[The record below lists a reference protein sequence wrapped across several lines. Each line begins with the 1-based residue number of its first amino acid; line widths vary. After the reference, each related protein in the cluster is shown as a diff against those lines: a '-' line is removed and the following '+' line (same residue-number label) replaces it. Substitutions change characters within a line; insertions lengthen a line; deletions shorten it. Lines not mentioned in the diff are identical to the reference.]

1 MSQSVTA
8 LLIAWRAANRCG
20 PWVAFVFAAGAVLA
34 MPQPPA
40 VDAGVILRHAKIE
53 RALATVPL
61 RVGDWI
67 GEERPLTPAAVEL
80 LRPNAALSR
89 SYRRIGDSASIA
101 VSLIHCSDF
110 RDMAG
115 HYPPVC
121 YPAHGWSLRPED
133 AARDVDLDDEKQVIS
148 SLRIDGVGTFST
160 RCYRFSR
167 LGDAITEFKI
177 TVLNAFIL
185 PDGSWVNDLGAIRDA
200 ASKRR
205 LAGEGVAQLQ
215 LVLPGWPAVDLIR
228 DQCEQLLSSMPA
240 RLFEL
245 LGAGDDAVKDPF
257 ENGVGR

>member
-1 MSQSVTA
+1 MMQANPNATAWRGLNRLAPWIALVVTA
-8 LLIAWRAANRCG
+8 A
-20 PWVAFVFAAGAVLA
+20 AVLA

-40 VDAGVILRHAKIE
+40 VDEAVILRHAKIE

-61 RVGDWI
+61 RVGEWI

-89 SYRRIGDSASIA
+89 TYRQIGRSGSIA
-101 VSLIHCSDF
+101 ISLIHCSDF

-121 YPAHGWSLRPED
+121 YPAHGWSMRSEGVVGSED
-133 AARDVDLDDEKQVIS
+133 PLASQPATFTLQVEGI
-148 SLRIDGVGTFST
+148 GEYTT

-167 LGDAITEFKI
+167 LGDGLSEVKI

-185 PDGSWVNDLGAIRDA
+185 PDGSWVTDLATIREA
-200 ASKRR
+200 GSRRR

-215 LVLPGWPAVDLIR
+215 LVLPGWPAVGLVLE
-228 DQCEQLLSSMPA
+228 QCESLLSSMPSE
-240 RLFEL
+240 LFAI
-245 LGAGDDAVKDPF
+245 LGARAIDTAGPSA
-257 ENGVGR
+257 NGVDR

>member
-1 MSQSVTA
+1 MSQSATA

-40 VDAGVILRHAKIE
+40 IDEAVILRHSKIE

-89 SYRRIGDSASIA
+89 TYRRIGDTASVA

-121 YPAHGWSLRPED
+121 YPAHGWSLRSED
-133 AARDVDLDDEKQVIS
+133 AALSVGFGDEQHVITA
-148 SLRIDGVGTFST
+148 LKIDGVGTFST

-167 LGDAITEFKI
+167 LGDGLTEFKI

-185 PDGSWVNDLGAIRDA
+185 PDGSWVSDLGAIRDA
-200 ASKRR
+200 ASRRR

-215 LVLPGWPAVDLIR
+215 LVLPGWPALDLIR
-228 DQCEQLLSSMPA
+228 DQCELLLSSMPSE
-240 RLFEL
+240 LFEL
-245 LGAGDDAVKDPF
+245 FGADADAVTDPF
-257 ENGVGR
+257 ENGVER